1 MIRINNLAIPFD
13 DKSDL
18 KKTVAKRLKLPLQ
31 AVLEVVVVRK
41 AIDARRRNNSKI
53 NFVYSLDVKISE
65 NEQKLINKFK
75 KDNNVMITPNR
86 PTEEIVYGDI
96 KLKHAPIVIGLG
108 PAGLLAAYTLAQHG
122 YKPIVV
128 ERGDNID
135 DRTKAVADF
144 WQNRNLKTESNI
156 QFGEGGAGTFSDGKL
171 TTRVSD
177 EKMKDILELFVK
189 AGAPEEIKYLHK
201 PHIGTDKL
209 RNVVKYLRQ
218 EIIAAGGEVRFKA
231 KVTDIKI
238 IEGNISE
245 VIINGQETLPCE
257 VVVLAI
263 GHSARDTYEMLYQR
277 NVELEAKP
285 FAIGVRIE
293 HPQELIDK
301 AQYGEYA
308 GVANLAAAD
317 YSLVYNDIET
327 KRSAYSFCMCPGGM
341 VVGATSEE
349 NQVVTNGMSN
359 YQRNSGIANS
369 AIIVTVNTDDF
380 GGNVLDGISFQRK
393 YEKLAFEVGGEN
405 YNAPMQTVGD
415 FLNNNVGS
423 TDFLV
428 KPTYLPGVK
437 SADLRDC
444 LPKFVTTTIAK
455 ALPYFGQK
463 IKGFDAPNV
472 VMTGVETRTSAP
484 VRIVRNKELV
494 SLNTKGLYP
503 TGEGAGYAGGIMS
516 AAIDGMNVAIKIINK
531 YKM

>member
-144 WQNRNLKTESNI
+144 WQNRKLKTESNI

-209 RNVVKYLRQ
+209 RNVVKYLRK

-238 IEGNISE
+238 TEGNISE
-245 VIINGQETLPCE
+245 VILNGQETLPCE

-405 YNAPMQTVGD
+405 YNAPMQT
-415 FLNNNVGS
+415 
-423 TDFLV
+423 
-428 KPTYLPGVK
+428 
-437 SADLRDC
+437 DL
-444 LPKFVTTTIAK
+444 F
-455 ALPYFGQK
+455 
-463 IKGFDAPNV
+463 
-472 VMTGVETRTSAP
+472 TRGKKCRP
-484 VRIVRNKELV
+484 
-494 SLNTKGLYP
+494 
-503 TGEGAGYAGGIMS
+503 
-516 AAIDGMNVAIKIINK
+516 
-531 YKM
+531 

>member
-75 KDNNVMITPNR
+75 KDNNVVIASNKPK
-86 PTEEIVYGDI
+86 EEIIYGDL
-96 KLKHAPIVIGLG
+96 KLNHCPVVVGLG

-122 YKPIVV
+122 YKPIVL
-128 ERGDNID
+128 ERGENID

-144 WQNRNLKTESNI
+144 WQNRKLNIESNI

-218 EIIAAGGEVRFKA
+218 EIIAAGGEVRFEA
-231 KVTDIKI
+231 KVTNLKI
-238 IEGNISE
+238 TEGKITE
-245 VIINGQETLPCE
+245 VIINGKERLPCE

-263 GHSARDTYEMLYQR
+263 GHSARDTYEMLYHSK
-277 NVELEAKP
+277 VELEAKP

-293 HPQELIDK
+293 HPQELIDT

-308 GVANLAAAD
+308 GDASLKSAD
-317 YSLVYNDIET
+317 YSLVYNDTET
-327 KRSAYSFCMCPGGM
+327 NRSAYSFCMCPGGV

-359 YQRNSGIANS
+359 YQRNSGVANS

-380 GGNVLDGISFQRK
+380 GGDVLDGISFQRQ
-393 YEKLAFEVGGEN
+393 YEKLAFEVGGKN
-405 YNAPMQTVGD
+405 YNAPVQTVGD
-415 FLNNNVGS
+415 FLNNNVGRE
-423 TDFLV
+423 DFLL

-437 SADLRDC
+437 TANLREC
-444 LPKFVTTTIAK
+444 LPNFVTDTIAK

-463 IKGFDAPNV
+463 IKGFDDPKV

-484 VRIVRNKELV
+484 VRIVRNKEMV
-494 SLNTKGLYP
+494 SVNTEGLYP

-516 AAIDGMNVAIKIINK
+516 AAIDGMNVAFKIINK